1 MAYHYNLP
9 GLLPNNIYGDEIT
22 ITLLVSSNVSSHL
35 DLFFYN
41 LTFFLKKIY
50 VWPPG
55 RLKLIFGPWGSAPGL
70 MAPR

>member
-35 DLFFYN
+35 KHSYEMPYTVVCTEFYVSRSRSVGFY
-41 LTFFLKKIY
+41 TYF
-50 VWPPG
+50 
-55 RLKLIFGPWGSAPGL
+55 
-70 MAPR
+70 